1 MSTLNRSILS
11 ALAAAAV
18 WIPLSARAAEMP
30 DPKIISITLPD
41 QIHWNTSAN
50 ADTATI
56 QGDPTK
62 PGIYI
67 QLVKWHPGNM
77 SRPHTHTTDRY
88 IYVLSGTWWIGWGP
102 KYDPD
107 STYPVKA
114 GTYVIDHANEI
125 HYDGAKQ
132 EECVLYIVGEGPL
145 QTIPAGGARTR

>member
-1 MSTLNRSILS
+1 MSTLHRSIL
-11 ALAAAAV
+11 AAVAVTAV
-18 WIPLSARAAEMP
+18 WIPLSGRAAEKP

-41 QIHWNTSAN
+41 QIHWNKSAN

-56 QGDPTK
+56 QGDTSK

-67 QLVKWHPGNM
+67 QLIKWHPGNM
-77 SRPHTHTTDRY
+77 SRPHTHPTDRY

-107 STYPVKA
+107 STSPVKA

-132 EECVLYIVGEGPL
+132 EECELYIVGEGPL
-145 QTIPAGGARTR
+145 QTIPAGGRGK